1 METENIDEKFMK
13 QLAEEGTTFEEGNT
27 LNDIQSIQKELL
39 HTDWIEEAKQIPL
52 DKVTENERYYL
63 EKCIQQEIN
72 ENELEILAEILER
85 YRPAIQKHKPQETI
99 ENVEKNYEYNK
110 HEKSFLQ
117 LLKEQ
122 KKEKTLTMNYPLD
135 DGSTYKLQ
143 IGIKRA
149 SSQAVQELQANYAL
163 FTDLTQK
170 EEQVKQKKEQGQ
182 TLSREEK
189 IILDNIQRKVNKKIL
204 ENQDAMML
212 EFLINHTYILGEPTD
227 KEYLKEIYQN
237 MDPIL
242 LEQLFNKVSRLSGFY
257 NPEIEDLFQ

>member
-1 METENIDEKFMK
+1 
-13 QLAEEGTTFEEGNT
+13 
-27 LNDIQSIQKELL
+27 
-39 HTDWIEEAKQIPL
+39 
-52 DKVTENERYYL
+52 
-63 EKCIQQEIN
+63 
-72 ENELEILAEILER
+72 
-85 YRPAIQKHKPQETI
+85 
-99 ENVEKNYEYNK
+99 
-110 HEKSFLQ
+110 
-117 LLKEQ
+117 
-122 KKEKTLTMNYPLD
+122 
-135 DGSTYKLQ
+135 
-143 IGIKRA
+143 
-149 SSQAVQELQANYAL
+149 
-163 FTDLTQK
+163 
-170 EEQVKQKKEQGQ
+170 VKQKKEQGL